1 MLYNATDPC
10 SAQPFPLC
18 FCSASWPESGGAIK
32 PDVQSYFRN
41 YLLYLLGGFHLF
53 FSLWM
58 FVEYFVVN
66 YPNFVF
72 PLPNFFYTVFKRWV
86 SLCAEQM

>member
-1 MLYNATDPC
+1 MLYSANDPC
-10 SAQPFPLC
+10 SATLYSS
-18 FCSASWPESGGAIK
+18 SASWPQSGGAIK

-41 YLLYLLGGFHLF
+41 YLLYVLGGFHLF

-66 YPNFVF
+66 YPNFVL
-72 PLPNFFYTVFKRWV
+72 PLPTFFYTVFKRWV
-86 SLCAEQM
+86 FLCAEQM

>member
-1 MLYNATDPC
+1 M
-10 SAQPFPLC
+10 
-18 FCSASWPESGGAIK
+18 
-32 PDVQSYFRN
+32 QSYFRN

-66 YPNFVF
+66 YPNFIL

-86 SLCAEQM
+86 S